1 MKTRLK
7 IKDVALISLGVIIV
21 VLSCMLF
28 VVFVVFIAVKQP
40 IAFMGALICGVCFFV
55 VLGDLIEML
64 YKLYKERN
72 EKEKDEKVTIK
83 I

>member
-1 MKTRLK
+1 M
-7 IKDVALISLGVIIV
+7 A
-21 VLSCMLF
+21 LSCLLF
-28 VVFVVFIAVKQP
+28 VAFVIFIAVKQT
-40 IAFMGALICGVCFFV
+40 IAFMGALICGMCFFV

-72 EKEKDEKVTIK
+72 QKEKDEKVNIK

>member
-40 IAFMGALICGVCFFV
+40 IAFMGALISGAGFFMI
-55 VLGDLIEML
+55 LGDLIETL
-64 YKLYKERN
+64 YELYKERN
-72 EKEKDEKVTIK
+72 QKEKDEKVTIK